1 MVISDSSYALVTY
14 LKEAG
19 VLSISWKLK
28 PDTDQFRNLYW
39 QVLQFVKTSPKI
51 CYYSTDISRIGPF
64 DAEQEVWL
72 SREYYPQV
80 SDIIREDI
88 YAAVIFS
95 EGHFKALVNN
105 YIASQLL
112 PVHDFIHFNYFT
124 DKAEAMDWLLYMQ
137 KGQDLAMV
145 AKS

>member
-1 MVISDSSYALVTY
+1 M
-14 LKEAG
+14 
-19 VLSISWKLK
+19 K
-28 PDTDQFRNLYW
+28 PDTEQFRNLYW
-39 QVLQFVKTSPKI
+39 QVLQFVKNSPNI
-51 CYYSTDISRIGPF
+51 RFYSTDISRIGPL
-64 DAEQEVWL
+64 DAEQEAWL

-80 SDIIREDI
+80 SDIIGEDI

-112 PVHDFIHFNYFT
+112 PLHEFIHFNYFT
-124 DKAEAMDWLLYMQ
+124 VKEEAMDWLLYMQ
-137 KGQDLAMV
+137 KGQDLAIF

>member
-1 MVISDSSYALVTY
+1 MVISQTSFALVTY
-14 LKEAG
+14 SKETD
-19 VLSISWKLK
+19 VLCISWKVK
-28 PDTDQFRNLYW
+28 PDMEQFRNLYW
-39 QVLQFVKTSPKI
+39 QVLQFVKASPKI

-80 SDIIREDI
+80 SECIGEDI

-105 YIASQLL
+105 YIASHLL
-112 PVHDFIHFNYFT
+112 PLHDFIHFNYFT
-124 DKAEAMDWLLYMQ
+124 DNEEAMDWLLYMQ
-137 KGQDLAMV
+137 KGQDLAV
-145 AKS
+145 AAKS

>member
-14 LKEAG
+14 LKEAD

-39 QVLQFVKTSPKI
+39 QVLQFVKTNPKI

-64 DAEQEVWL
+64 DAEQEIWL

-80 SDIIREDI
+80 SDIIGVDI

-95 EGHFKALVNN
+95 EATLRRL
-105 YIASQLL
+105 STTTL
-112 PVHDFIHFNYFT
+112 PPNCYRCMTLFT
-124 DKAEAMDWLLYMQ
+124 LTISLIRLRQWTGYYTYKKVRTLPW
-137 KGQDLAMV
+137 
-145 AKS
+145 

>member
-1 MVISDSSYALVTY
+1 MVISDSSYAFVAF

-19 VLSISWKLK
+19 VLCISWKLK
-28 PDTDQFRNLYW
+28 PDTEQFRNIYW
-39 QVLQFVKTSPKI
+39 QALQFVKINPSI
-51 CYYSTDISRIGPF
+51 CYYSTDISRIGPL
-64 DAEQEVWL
+64 DPEQEAWL

-80 SDIIREDI
+80 SDILGQDI

-105 YIASQLL
+105 YIASRLL

-124 DKAEAMDWLLYMQ
+124 EKEEAMDWLLYMQ
-137 KGQDLAMV
+137 KGRDSAIL